1 MQASVL
7 SNINFNQL
15 LNFNHGHKVQV
26 VPPRT
31 LTGQGCMCGCT
42 IRDRPQAVIKR
53 CKLRAS
59 LPFQLD
65 ILWRIIGLPWVRF
78 QIYHEHTDSMAKHDP
93 KKAKP
98 PTAIWQTQSTG
109 QASSGHTAPADAK
122 STSNTYLTIVNT
134 FHQQQSLHHLPG
146 NTESQQFTANTFTKT
161 TCSCGTPVSKC
172 CSNSSSSSTWIAETS
187 SFTGLVG
194 CPDIKP
200 IESKDCF
207 FHMFTCNILF
217 NKLSWNWHNISTGLR
232 F

>member
-26 VPPRT
+26 VPPRN

-42 IRDRPQAVIKR
+42 MRDRPQAVIKR

-122 STSNTYLTIVNT
+122 STSNTYLTNCKY
-134 FHQQQSLHHLPG
+134 LPSAAVLAPSAWQHWVAAIYSKHIHK
-146 NTESQQFTANTFTKT
+146 NNMQLRHTRLKVLQQFFQ
-161 TCSCGTPVSKC
+161 
-172 CSNSSSSSTWIAETS
+172 
-187 SFTGLVG
+187 
-194 CPDIKP
+194 
-200 IESKDCF
+200 
-207 FHMFTCNILF
+207 
-217 NKLSWNWHNISTGLR
+217 
-232 F
+232 